1 MSSFSGILDVSS
13 FFIGVLVNLLLVA
26 MICFYFKRKIDNL
39 ELSQSEQAKILFQ
52 IVQEQSK
59 PQQSGGSPSE
69 MYPVLN
75 GLDLTQLG
83 ESEESDTVQA
93 QQGNEE
99 ESESESESESDENDS
114 DGNDSDENEDVE
126 MDIEKDVEVK
136 KIDYEELKQEDFSDD
151 YSKYTV
157 KELRSLL
164 ENKGVSLHS
173 RAMKKQELIDLISS
187 TNAQVIEEVVKVEET
202 EEMEEVEN
210 DIEESTPLVQPPE
223 ISDINE

>member
-1 MSSFSGILDVSS
+1 MSSFSSILDVSS

-52 IVQEQSK
+52 IVQDQSQ
-59 PQQSGGSPSE
+59 PQGVPNE

-75 GLDLTQLG
+75 GLDLNQLG

-99 ESESESESESDENDS
+99 SENESDSDSDSESDENES
-114 DGNDSDENEDVE
+114 DDENDVE
-126 MDIEKDVEVK
+126 KDLEVK
-136 KIDYEELKQEDFSDD
+136 KIDYEQEDHLPDD

-187 TNAQVIEEVVKVEET
+187 TNAQVIEEVVKVEE
-202 EEMEEVEN
+202 MEEIEEV
-210 DIEESTPLVQPPE
+210 EESTPLVQQPE

>member
-1 MSSFSGILDVSS
+1 MSSFSSILDVSS

-52 IVQEQSK
+52 IVQDQSQ
-59 PQQSGGSPSE
+59 PQGVPNE

-75 GLDLTQLG
+75 GLDLNQLG

-99 ESESESESESDENDS
+99 SEDESENESDGDSDSESDENES
-114 DGNDSDENEDVE
+114 EDENDVK
-126 MDIEKDVEVK
+126 KDLEVK
-136 KIDYEELKQEDFSDD
+136 KIDYEQEDHLSDD

-187 TNAQVIEEVVKVEET
+187 TNAQVIEEVVKVEE
-202 EEMEEVEN
+202 MEEIEEV
-210 DIEESTPLVQPPE
+210 EESTPLVQPPE

>member
-1 MSSFSGILDVSS
+1 MSSFSSILDVSS

-52 IVQEQSK
+52 IVQDQSQ
-59 PQQSGGSPSE
+59 PQGVPNE

-75 GLDLTQLG
+75 GLDLNQLG

-99 ESESESESESDENDS
+99 SEDESENESDGDSDSESDENES
-114 DGNDSDENEDVE
+114 EDENDVE
-126 MDIEKDVEVK
+126 KDLEVK
-136 KIDYEELKQEDFSDD
+136 KIDYEQEDHLPDD

-187 TNAQVIEEVVKVEET
+187 TNAQVIEEVVKVEE
-202 EEMEEVEN
+202 MEEIEEV
-210 DIEESTPLVQPPE
+210 EESTPLVQQPE

>member
-1 MSSFSGILDVSS
+1 MSSFSSILDVSS

-52 IVQEQSK
+52 IVQDQSQ
-59 PQQSGGSPSE
+59 PQGVPNE

-75 GLDLTQLG
+75 GLDLNQLG

-99 ESESESESESDENDS
+99 SENESENESDGDSDSESDENES
-114 DGNDSDENEDVE
+114 EDENDVE
-126 MDIEKDVEVK
+126 KDLEVK
-136 KIDYEELKQEDFSDD
+136 KIDYEQEDHLPDD

-187 TNAQVIEEVVKVEET
+187 TNAQVIEEVVKVEE
-202 EEMEEVEN
+202 MEEIEEV
-210 DIEESTPLVQPPE
+210 EESTPLVQPPE

>member
-1 MSSFSGILDVSS
+1 MSSFSSILDVSS

-52 IVQEQSK
+52 IVQDQSQ
-59 PQQSGGSPSE
+59 PQGVPNE

-75 GLDLTQLG
+75 GLDLNQLG

-99 ESESESESESDENDS
+99 ESENESDSDSDSESDENES
-114 DGNDSDENEDVE
+114 EDENDVE
-126 MDIEKDVEVK
+126 KDLEVK
-136 KIDYEELKQEDFSDD
+136 KIDYEQEDHLSDD

-187 TNAQVIEEVVKVEET
+187 TNAQVIEEVVKVEE
-202 EEMEEVEN
+202 MEEIEEV
-210 DIEESTPLVQPPE
+210 EESTPLVQPPE